1 MYKIDKPMAISGVVV
16 LGLSLIM
23 LLMAIFSSSMLAW
36 LAPEPRYYIPT
47 LGFIIS
53 SVLLVCC
60 RTAEEK

>member
-1 MYKIDKPMAISGVVV
+1 MQRIDKSMAISGIVI
-16 LGLSLIM
+16 LSLSLIM

-53 SVLLVCC
+53 SFLLACC
-60 RTAEEK
+60 KTTSK

>member
-1 MYKIDKPMAISGVVV
+1 MERIDKPMAIGGILI
-16 LGLSLIM
+16 LGLSLTM

-53 SVLLVCC
+53 MFLLACC
-60 RTAEEK
+60 KRTRN